1 MEENENI
8 ELNPTEFIK
17 KAAEERANVKIQ
29 KELLEKQLREQQII
43 QDKIDRKMREK
54 LVQEE
59 KEKKVK
65 TITDF
70 LKKGGKVRWEILN
83 VGHLK
88 GFVKNKLVFEI
99 KKGMTIYNLYVKD
112 VSLLKEGTKTGYVSC
127 NSVIQKVK
135 DKSEKLLK

>member
-1 MEENENI
+1 MEDNENT

-17 KAAEERANVKIQ
+17 KAAEERVNVKIQ

-59 KEKKVK
+59 KAKKVK
-65 TITDF
+65 TIKEF
-70 LKKGGKVRWEILN
+70 LQKGEKVRWEILN
-83 VGHLK
+83 VGYLK

-112 VSLLKEGTKTGYVSC
+112 VSLLKEGTKTGYISC
-127 NSVIQKVK
+127 NSVIQKIK